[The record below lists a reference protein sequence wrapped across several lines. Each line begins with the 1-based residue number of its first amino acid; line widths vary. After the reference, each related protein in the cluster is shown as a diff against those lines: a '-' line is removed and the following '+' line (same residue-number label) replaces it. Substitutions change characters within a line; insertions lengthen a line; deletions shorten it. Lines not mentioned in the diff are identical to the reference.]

1 MSSQQK
7 VAFIGLGAMGYPM
20 AGHLQ
25 RNGYDVC
32 VYNRTEA
39 KAFAWVEEFGGTS
52 APTPAEAAV
61 DASVVFLCV
70 GNDNDVRT
78 VASESEGVLST
89 MTQGAT
95 LVDHTTTSRELAVE
109 LDNACDAIG
118 VQFLDAPVSG
128 GQAGA
133 ENGVLTVMVG
143 GKQAHFDCVE
153 PIMRSFAKHVQLM
166 GDVGSGQTTKM
177 VNQLAIAGILGGLSE
192 ALHFAECAGLDIDE
206 VTKAIQG
213 GAAQSWQMNNR
224 ASTMAKREYDFGF
237 AIDWMRKDLGFALDV
252 AERLGL
258 HLPIA
263 TMVDA
268 QYANVQENGGGRW
281 DTSGLI
287 EQIRIRGEKVAAS
300 KDAPRVTHTGGCHCG
315 RVEWTVEAPAV
326 LDTHTCN
333 CSICDINHYQHLL
346 VPESRFS
353 LTKGQDSLS
362 LYTFGSGQAKHYF
375 CKQCGVKSFYVPRS
389 NPDGVS
395 VNARSIKPETIE
407 AVYDK
412 PFDGRNWEKNAGS
425 LAHLSK
431 VNE

>member
-25 RNGYDVC
+25 RNGFDVC

-39 KAFAWVEEFGGTS
+39 KAFAWVDEFGGSS

-61 DASVVFLCV
+61 AASIVFLCV
-70 GNDNDVRT
+70 GNDNDVRA
-78 VASESEGVLST
+78 VASDSEGVLST
-89 MTQGAT
+89 MTQGAA
-95 LVDHTTTSRELAVE
+95 LVDHTTTSKELAIE
-109 LDNACDAIG
+109 LYNVCDAIG
-118 VQFLDAPVSG
+118 VHFLDAPVSG

-143 GKQAHFDCVE
+143 GDSDAFDRVE
-153 PIMRSFAKHVQLM
+153 STIRCYAKHVQLM
-166 GDVGSGQTTKM
+166 GNVGSGQTAKM

-192 ALHFAECAGLDIDE
+192 ALHFAERAGLDVNE
-206 VTKAIQG
+206 VTQAIQG

-224 ASTMAKREYDFGF
+224 AASMAKREYDFGF

-252 AERLGL
+252 ADHLGL

-263 TMVDA
+263 TLVNE
-268 QYANVQENGGGRW
+268 QYANVQQNGGGRW

-300 KDAPRVTHTGGCHCG
+300 QTASRVTHAGGCHCG
-315 RVEWTVEAPAV
+315 SVEWTVEAPAV

-333 CSICDINHYQHLL
+333 CTICEIQHYQHLL
-346 VPESRFS
+346 VPESRFK
-353 LTKGQDSLS
+353 LIKGEAALS
-362 LYTFGSGQAKHYF
+362 LYKFGSGLAKHYF
-375 CKQCGVKSFYVPRS
+375 CSQCGVKSFYIPRS

-395 VNARSIKPETIE
+395 VNARCIKPETVETI
-407 AVYDK
+407 YDT
-412 PFDGRNWEKNAGS
+412 PFDGKNWEKNAGS

-431 VNE
+431 VDG

>member
-1 MSSQQK
+1 MSTQQK

-25 RNGYDVC
+25 RKGFDVC
-32 VYNRTEA
+32 VYNRTET
-39 KAFAWVEEFGGTS
+39 KAFAWVDEFGGRS

-61 DASVVFLCV
+61 DAAIVLLCV

-78 VASESEGVLST
+78 VTSDSEGVLST

-95 LVDHTTTSRELAVE
+95 LIDHTTTSKELALE
-109 LDNACDAIG
+109 IDDACDAIG
-118 VQFLDAPVSG
+118 VHFLDAPVSG

-143 GKQAHFDCVE
+143 GDNLVFERVE
-153 PIMRSFAKHVQLM
+153 AVMRSYAKHVQLM
-166 GDVGSGQTTKM
+166 GNVGSGQTTKM

-192 ALHFAECAGLDIDE
+192 ALHFAECAGLNIDE
-206 VTKAIQG
+206 VTQAIQG

-224 ASTMAKREYDFGF
+224 AATMAQREYDFGF

-252 AERLGL
+252 ADRLGL

-263 TMVDA
+263 SLVDE
-268 QYANVQENGGGRW
+268 QYANVQDNGGGRW

-287 EQIRIRGEKVAAS
+287 EQIRIRREKVAAS
-300 KDAPRVTHTGGCHCG
+300 TTAARVTHTGGCHCG
-315 RVEWTVEAPAV
+315 SVEWTVEAPAV

-333 CSICDINHYQHLL
+333 CSICEINHYQHLL
-346 VPESRFS
+346 VPESRFK
-353 LTKGQDSLS
+353 LTRGEEYLS
-362 LYTFGSGQAKHYF
+362 LYTFGSELAKHYF
-375 CKQCGVKSFYVPRS
+375 CNQCGVKSFYIPRS

-395 VNARSIKPETIE
+395 VNARCIKSETID
-407 AVYDK
+407 AIYDT

-431 VNE
+431 VDR